1 MFQSI
6 KAAISSSVE
15 QVEDFSQTKI
25 TDTLLEWY
33 PDSGTVL
40 EIIELIDNESN
51 KLSKGKISITY
62 YVHMY
67 ILRRPQM
74 FAKSPSWICPMH
86 SVPNGMKSKT
96 WKFLRLLRK
105 I

>member
-6 KAAISSSVE
+6 KAAISSSYE

-25 TDTLLEWY
+25 TDTLLEMY

-40 EIIELIDNESN
+40 EILELIDNESN

-62 YVHMY
+62 
-67 ILRRPQM
+67 
-74 FAKSPSWICPMH
+74 
-86 SVPNGMKSKT
+86 
-96 WKFLRLLRK
+96 
-105 I
+105 

>member
-6 KAAISSSVE
+6 KAAISSSVG

-40 EIIELIDNESN
+40 EILELIDNESN
-51 KLSKGKISITY
+51 KLSEGKISITY
-62 YVHMY
+62 
-67 ILRRPQM
+67 
-74 FAKSPSWICPMH
+74 
-86 SVPNGMKSKT
+86 
-96 WKFLRLLRK
+96 
-105 I
+105 

>member
-1 MFQSI
+1 MFRSI

-40 EIIELIDNESN
+40 EILELIDNESN
-51 KLSKGKISITY
+51 KLSEGKISITY
-62 YVHMY
+62 
-67 ILRRPQM
+67 
-74 FAKSPSWICPMH
+74 
-86 SVPNGMKSKT
+86 
-96 WKFLRLLRK
+96 
-105 I
+105 